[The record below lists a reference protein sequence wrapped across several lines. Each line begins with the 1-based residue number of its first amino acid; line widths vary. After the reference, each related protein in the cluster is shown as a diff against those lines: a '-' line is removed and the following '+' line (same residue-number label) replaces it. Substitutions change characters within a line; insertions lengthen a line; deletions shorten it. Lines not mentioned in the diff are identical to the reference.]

1 VVVAAEEL
9 EVGDKSLICPLRA
22 PGTAWLPLT
31 GIADVTAVALL
42 RNVQR
47 KIANSTRVDLLLS
60 GYGRPVPVWTDL
72 PGADSYASSAWP
84 LRPRAS

>member
-1 VVVAAEEL
+1 MP
-9 EVGDKSLICPLRA
+9 GT

>member
-1 VVVAAEEL
+1 MAKAAETSHVAE
-9 EVGDKSLICPLRA
+9 KSLVCPLRA

-31 GIADVTAVALL
+31 GIPDATAVALL

-47 KIANSTRVDLLLS
+47 KIANSTRADLLLP

-72 PGADSYASSAWP
+72 PGADS
-84 LRPRAS
+84 